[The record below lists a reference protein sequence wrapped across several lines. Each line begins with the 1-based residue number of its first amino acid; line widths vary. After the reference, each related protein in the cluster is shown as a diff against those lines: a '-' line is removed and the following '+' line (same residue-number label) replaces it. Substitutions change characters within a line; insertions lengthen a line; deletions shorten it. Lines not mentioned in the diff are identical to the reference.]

1 MTKTSTFLIHN
12 LWWLVPLAIII
23 LFWQHT
29 APILLMLVF
38 AYLGRII
45 LNPAVCAVEKFV
57 GSRKLA
63 VVIIMTL
70 LMIILVILSTSLFPL
85 IKSQIVA
92 FQSAL
97 SMETLSKFQTKLTLI
112 LESILPVFMFD
123 ILSDTITS
131 LDSSISE
138 VWASSLSH
146 INSFIGGAGS
156 VVFALGSALLSL
168 LILIVF
174 MIFFLLEGEG
184 FSYAFLHAVPGENY
198 GLAKRMLEKTSNQIH
213 AYIRGQLL
221 AGTSVAITSII
232 GLYILQWITGI
243 SIPYTFLIGIA
254 AGLFNLIPFIGPVM
268 GMIPAI
274 IIYLAT
280 DQTVSIHIFY
290 ILLIIGVFGIVQLI
304 DNLIMSP
311 YIMGGSVGLHPMLV
325 IILVLLGAS
334 VSGILGML
342 FIVPIAAILKVIIEE
357 LNTAF
362 NKHGQTK

>member
-1 MTKTSTFLIHN
+1 MKSSTSTFIIHN
-12 LWWLVPLAIII
+12 LWWIIPLAVVL

-38 AYLGRII
+38 AYLGRVI
-45 LNPAVCAVEKFV
+45 LNPAVSVVEKWF
-57 GSRKLA
+57 GSRRISVFTLMA
-63 VVIIMTL
+63 L
-70 LMIILVILSTSLFPL
+70 LMILLVLLSTSLFPL
-85 IKSQIVA
+85 IKNQITA
-92 FQSAL
+92 FQEAL

-112 LESILPVFMFD
+112 LQSVLPTFLFDMF
-123 ILSDTITS
+123 SDAMTN

-138 VWASSLSH
+138 AWASSLSH

-156 VVFALGSALLSL
+156 VAFALGSALLSF
-168 LILIVF
+168 LILTVF
-174 MIFFLLEGEG
+174 MIIFLLEGEN
-184 FSYAFLHAVPGENY
+184 FSNIFLHSVPGEHY
-198 GLAKRMLEKTSNQIH
+198 GTAKRMLEKTSNQIH

-274 IIYLAT
+274 IIFLIT
-280 DQTVSIHIFY
+280 DQTMPLHIIY
-290 ILLIIGVFGIVQLI
+290 VILIIAVFGIVQLI
-304 DNLIMSP
+304 DNLVMSP
-311 YIMGGSVGLHPMLV
+311 YIMGSSVGLHPMLV

-334 VSGILGML
+334 VSGIIGML
-342 FIVPIAAILKVIIEE
+342 FAVPIAAILKVIVEE
-357 LNTAF
+357 LEAAF
-362 NKHGQTK
+362 NKHG